1 LIGCSGGRR
10 AFEPIITRATTEP
23 DILRVID
30 EFKARLGGVDNDG
43 ATGSQPSGFRLIGWD
58 AIGAGFLNSNAFPGN
73 FFNSNRRRGMVMTT
87 PGTGFRVT
95 SQDFQD
101 INATYPLEFHA
112 FSLPN
117 MFSPIG
123 SNVL

>member
-1 LIGCSGGRR
+1 MLPGNNSGVSHKEEEQRMLGSLLRGRFSVSLLAAAACATLIGCSGGRR

-73 FFNSNRRRGMVMTT
+73 FFNSNSR
-87 PGTGFRVT
+87 
-95 SQDFQD
+95 
-101 INATYPLEFHA
+101 
-112 FSLPN
+112 
-117 MFSPIG
+117 
-123 SNVL
+123 